1 MLNVPVA
8 NHKYFGTLNR
18 FGIPEFS
25 LFGALS
31 ALPFWLGVDRPSLS
45 VVEAVSGFLGW
56 LLVSDWLDW
65 GVADWSIFFSGGI
78 RNIEILIFVA
88 RGKSL
93 FLFKKFW
100 SKIFGPMKIHY
111 LFRCNNLGFII
122 KRKILGGKFYFTKNF
137 LENFPILQCEPRK
150 MEPQLK
156 NSHELIGIAFIWGS
170 ISCGSHCRNKK
181 FLAYLIYHYQR

>member
-1 MLNVPVA
+1 MICYDFLSLLEDWSWRSFQIVTRPIRSRDQIWKPTLSDCRKWQIPSWLKMLNVPVA
-8 NHKYFGTLNR
+8 NHRYFGILRR

-93 FLFKKFW
+93 FLFKKVL
-100 SKIFGPMKIHY
+100 MKNIWANENS
-111 LFRCNNLGFII
+111 LFI
-122 KRKILGGKFYFTKNF
+122 
-137 LENFPILQCEPRK
+137 
-150 MEPQLK
+150 
-156 NSHELIGIAFIWGS
+156 
-170 ISCGSHCRNKK
+170 
-181 FLAYLIYHYQR
+181 